1 LTSSIKTTPEQQ
13 SVNFFH
19 FFPKVLRD
27 AADVQSRQVKKEF
40 QMKIDK
46 TTPPLP
52 SAQIGEVA
60 SRTGNAKPAVNNE
73 PGTSVNLSEASANLR
88 TIETGVSSAPSVNAS
103 KVAEIKQA
111 ITEGRFQVNAGAVA
125 DSLINSV
132 KEMLG
137 TAQR

>member
-1 LTSSIKTTPEQQ
+1 
-13 SVNFFH
+13 
-19 FFPKVLRD
+19 
-27 AADVQSRQVKKEF
+27 
-40 QMKIDK
+40 MKIDR

-52 SAQIGEVA
+52 SAQIGEVTPRA
-60 SRTGNAKPAVNNE
+60 GNAKPVVNNE
-73 PGTSVNLSEASANLR
+73 PSTSVNLSEASANLR

-132 KEMLG
+132 KEMLS
-137 TAQR
+137 TAPR

>member
-1 LTSSIKTTPEQQ
+1 
-13 SVNFFH
+13 
-19 FFPKVLRD
+19 
-27 AADVQSRQVKKEF
+27 
-40 QMKIDK
+40 MKIDK

-52 SAQIGEVA
+52 SAQIGEA
-60 SRTGNAKPAVNNE
+60 APRSSNAKPAVNNE

-88 TIETGVSSAPSVNAS
+88 TIESGVSGAPSVNAS

-111 ITEGRFQVNAGAVA
+111 ITEGRFQVNSGAVA

-132 KEMLG
+132 KELIS